1 MQRGRIY
8 EASGQFYVQ
17 YRVNG
22 KQVSRFLCEKSA
34 AYYTRT
40 CKAVKLKTA
49 EVMLEVNKSAGV
61 VPPMADMPVND
72 FYEKC
77 FLAYCQEITAHSRPR
92 LKPSTLLGW
101 RSIWT
106 RYLKP
111 HFGDAT
117 LKSYTAAQGKLF
129 LDGLTA
135 KLPQQSL
142 RHIKNLASLIFKRA
156 VDEPRIPS
164 NPWRDVNI
172 PKSAIKKPPTP
183 CYTLKKRAHLF
194 KLSKVIRIA
203 SSSLLSPA
211 SSDFGPMRLW
221 PFGGKILTAIWLHI
235 RRGMV
240 RGKLDVPKSDSS
252 LKAVPL
258 PMEIREQLHFALRR
272 SCSSAIADN
281 SSALH
286 LPVVR
291 QTSCFRSKALSDML

>member
-34 AYYTRT
+34 AYYART

-61 VPPMADMPVND
+61 VPPMADLPVND

-129 LDGLTA
+129 LDGLTSTESA
-135 KLPQQSL
+135 PHQ
-142 RHIKNLASLIFKRA
+142 
-156 VDEPRIPS
+156 EPRQ
-164 NPWRDVNI
+164 
-172 PKSAIKKPPTP
+172 
-183 CYTLKKRAHLF
+183 
-194 KLSKVIRIA
+194 
-203 SSSLLSPA
+203 
-211 SSDFGPMRLW
+211 SDFQ
-221 PFGGKILTAIWLHI
+221 A
-235 RRGMV
+235 
-240 RGKLDVPKSDSS
+240 
-252 LKAVPL
+252 
-258 PMEIREQLHFALRR
+258 
-272 SCSSAIADN
+272 SC
-281 SSALH
+281 
-286 LPVVR
+286 
-291 QTSCFRSKALSDML
+291 